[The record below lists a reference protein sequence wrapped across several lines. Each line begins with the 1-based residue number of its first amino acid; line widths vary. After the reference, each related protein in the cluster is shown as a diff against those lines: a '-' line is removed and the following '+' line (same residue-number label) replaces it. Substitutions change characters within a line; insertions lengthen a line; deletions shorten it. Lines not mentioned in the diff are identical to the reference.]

1 MNRVEVAETGQIL
14 VRLAPEQ
21 GRRLAGSGVVEA
33 RLSPYETD
41 LWEITP
47 RGKVGVALV
56 GDVEVWVIPKL
67 AIDRL
72 LFLVG
77 YTADPKGWRDETV
90 LLDVRTGLIP
100 AVAQALWRQTERVLR
115 QGLLQGYRTVEE
127 SSYVLR
133 GRLREGDQLR
143 WHHGRVIPIE
153 IRHDDFTVD
162 IPENQILLAAITR
175 LLTVPRVDGESRR
188 RLAALRRRL
197 AEVTSLVRGTKLP
210 AWQPSRLNTRYH
222 TALRLSEIVWRA
234 TSPEH
239 SPGAVAANG
248 FLFDLPKIFEDF
260 VTVAVSEE
268 LHAQYGGAAYPQ
280 YECHLDEALAVRMRP
295 DLVWE
300 MHGRPQAVADAKYKQ
315 EKPGGYPDADLYQM
329 LAYCT
334 ALRLPRGHLIYAK
347 GNVHAAT
354 HVVQHA
360 GIEIVCHALDLT
372 EPPEVILSQVS
383 RIVAELAANPQATR
397 REVRMAGKA
406 SLPA

>member
-1 MNRVEVAETGQIL
+1 MRIEVAETGHTLEQL
-14 VRLAPEQ
+14 TPSQ
-21 GRRLAGSGVVEA
+21 GRRLASSGVVDA
-33 RLSPYETD
+33 RPSPYEPD

-56 GDVEVWVIPKL
+56 GDVEVWVTPKL
-67 AIDRL
+67 SIDRL

-77 YTADPKGWRDETV
+77 YAVDPKGWRDETV
-90 LLDVRTGLIP
+90 HLDVRDGLIP
-100 AVAQALWRQTERVLR
+100 AVAQALWRQSERALR

-127 SSYVLR
+127 PSYVLR

-143 WHHGRVIPIE
+143 RHHGRVIPME

-188 RLAALRRRL
+188 RLAALRARL
-197 AEVTSLVRGTKLP
+197 ADVTTLVRGTTLP
-210 AWQPSRLNTRYH
+210 VWHASRLNTRYH
-222 TALRLSEIVWRA
+222 TALRLAEIVWRA

-239 SPGAVAANG
+239 FPGALAANG

-268 LHAQYGGAAYPQ
+268 LHARYGGAAYPQ
-280 YECHLDEALAVRMRP
+280 YNCHLDEALAVRMRP

-300 MHGRPQAVADAKYKQ
+300 LNGCPAAVVDAKYKR
-315 EKPGGYPDADLYQM
+315 EKPAGYPDADLYQM

-347 GNVHAAT
+347 GNAPAAS
-354 HVVQHA
+354 HVVRHA
-360 GIEIVCHALDLT
+360 GIEIVCHALDLMLPA
-372 EPPEVILSQVS
+372 ERLLSQV
-383 RIVAELAANPQATR
+383 RGIVTELAS
-397 REVRMAGKA
+397 EVQVAQ
-406 SLPA
+406 ST